1 MTSPK
6 RTRMTGIERRQ
17 QLINVGRS
25 LFASKGYDST
35 SVEEIA
41 TTAGV
46 TKPVVYEHFGGKE
59 GLYAVV
65 VDREVLRLVT
75 TISDSLSSAIHPRQL
90 VENTALTLLE
100 YIDNH
105 EDGFRVLVRDAPSEH
120 SAGSYSSVIGD
131 VASQVEHLL
140 ASRFADVDI
149 DAKWAPLYAQMLV
162 GLIAQIGQW
171 WLEERAFDKE
181 TVAAHV
187 VNLTWLGLRNL
198 KPDPRLLN
206 HQPPQTPTHAEATDK
221 QNSSPHE

>member
-1 MTSPK
+1 MTAPK

-75 TISDSLSSAIHPRQL
+75 TISDSLSSAVHPRQL

-100 YIDNH
+100 YIDSH
-105 EDGFRVLVRDAPSEH
+105 EDGFRVLVRDLPSEH

-131 VASQVEHLL
+131 VATKVEHLL

-198 KPDPRLLN
+198 KPEPRLLN
-206 HQPPQTPTHAEATDK
+206 RDNSPPQASE
-221 QNSSPHE
+221 

>member
-1 MTSPK
+1 MAPNK

-17 QLINVGRS
+17 QLINIGRS
-25 LFASKGYDST
+25 LFASKGFDAT

-41 TTAGV
+41 STAGV

-75 TISDSLSSAIHPRQL
+75 TISDSLSSTEHPRLL
-90 VENTALTLLE
+90 VENTALTLLD
-100 YIDNH
+100 YIDKH

-131 VASQVEHLL
+131 VANKVEHLL
-140 ASRFADVDI
+140 ARRFSDAEI

-162 GLIAQIGQW
+162 GLIAQVGQW
-171 WLEERAFDKE
+171 WLEERAFAKE
-181 TVAAHV
+181 VVAAHV

-198 KPDPRLLN
+198 RPNPQLLN
-206 HQPPQTPTHAEATDK
+206 EHTD
-221 QNSSPHE
+221 NSTTI

>member
-1 MTSPK
+1 MAPNK

-17 QLINVGRS
+17 QLINIGRS
-25 LFASKGYDST
+25 LFASKGFDAT

-41 TTAGV
+41 STAGV

-75 TISDSLSSAIHPRQL
+75 TISDSLSSTEHPRLL
-90 VENTALTLLE
+90 VENTALTLLD
-100 YIDNH
+100 YIDKH

-131 VASQVEHLL
+131 VANKVEHLL
-140 ASRFADVDI
+140 AKRFADAEI

-171 WLEERAFDKE
+171 WLEERAFTKE
-181 TVAAHV
+181 VVAAHV

-198 KPDPRLLN
+198 NPNPQLLN
-206 HQPPQTPTHAEATDK
+206 EDSATT
-221 QNSSPHE
+221 EETTVR